1 MIRRLIKAGYTN
13 QTKEKNMDLSELI
26 EAIWEKAQEEHS
38 RNVLDWQ
45 ALESVVIQGL
55 ETWGEEDLI
64 EEAQNLG
71 IDVQQVKP

>member
-1 MIRRLIKAGYTN
+1 
-13 QTKEKNMDLSELI
+13 MDWSESELI
-26 EAIWEKAQEEHS
+26 EAIWEKAQEKHS